1 MDHSTAHVLRDS
13 PWTMMALLVTTLMN
27 VKWTMATALRS
38 VSISLVTTP
47 VLVLMDMS
55 TQGPMVLTSSVLTLV
70 SSGNRIRTEHWRP
83 SMPELKLFSKSKD
96 YHVVFRAFLYI
107 VCRVNLPLH
116 KSTFC
121 ICQLLHF
128 LFSTFSKKSH

>member
-1 MDHSTAHVLRDS
+1 
-13 PWTMMALLVTTLMN
+13 
-27 VKWTMATALRS
+27 MATALRS

-96 YHVVFRAFLYI
+96 YHVVFRAF
-107 VCRVNLPLH
+107 
-116 KSTFC
+116 F
-121 ICQLLHF
+121 
-128 LFSTFSKKSH
+128 FSTLFASLTCHSVSQHSAFVNCCIFYSQPFQRKAIRLISNWLVSVELLSNHLS